1 MTPPHS
7 LKRSFTAV
15 ISNFSSWFV
24 FTLLIIIIYI
34 LLCLNQRII
43 DSVNINFVVPIFISA
58 ILLTLE
64 RLFNAY
70 NTYGQYQ
77 FLEGHYECYSYID
90 EDKTPHD
97 FKNHTTLKDEK
108 NGDAEI
114 TYLRNNILNIRVQNS
129 NNLTWE
135 GDIVMHLERSGII
148 TWRYT
153 KLNNA
158 LLGDKVHVN
167 GFKRCNVWVDNDN
180 KRVWLYLYS
189 DNDER
194 YGRETLVKKEKE
206 IKSRE

>member
-7 LKRSFTAV
+7 LKRSVMAV

-24 FTLLIIIIYI
+24 LTLLVIIVISI
-34 LLCLNQRII
+34 LCLNQRIV
-43 DSVNINFVVPIFISA
+43 DINSVVPIFIPA

-64 RLFNAY
+64 RLFSAY
-70 NTYGQYQ
+70 NIYGQYQ
-77 FLEGHYECYSYID
+77 FLEGHYECYSYKD
-90 EDKTPHD
+90 DDKTPHD
-97 FKNHTTLKDEK
+97 FENHTTLKDEK
-108 NGDAEI
+108 NGDAEV
-114 TYLRNNILNIRVQNS
+114 TYLRNNILNIRVQNGD
-129 NNLTWE
+129 NFTWE

-153 KLNNA
+153 KLNNVS
-158 LLGDKVHVN
+158 LGDKVHVN
-167 GFKRCNVWVDNDN
+167 GFKRCNVWIDNNN

-194 YGRETLVKKEKE
+194 YGREALVKKEKG